1 MKTLSVRQPWA
12 WLIIMGY
19 KTVENRTWQTGHRGP
34 LLICASKTLDVS
46 RPDWPKMVARF
57 RREGIALPRYDELL
71 TGGIIG
77 KVDLVDVT
85 LQPTE
90 KNDLLWHDPD
100 FYAWILRNPSP
111 LPYLAVEGRLH
122 LFEVAYPLAF
132 G

>member
-1 MKTLSVRQPWA
+1 M
-12 WLIIMGY
+12 
-19 KTVENRTWQTGHRGP
+19 
-34 LLICASKTLDVS
+34 
-46 RPDWPKMVARF
+46 
-57 RREGIALPRYDELL
+57 L

-77 KVDLVDVT
+77 KVDLVDHT

-111 LPYLAVEGRLH
+111 LPYLAIDGRLY
-122 LFEVAYPLAF
+122 LYEVDYLLPL